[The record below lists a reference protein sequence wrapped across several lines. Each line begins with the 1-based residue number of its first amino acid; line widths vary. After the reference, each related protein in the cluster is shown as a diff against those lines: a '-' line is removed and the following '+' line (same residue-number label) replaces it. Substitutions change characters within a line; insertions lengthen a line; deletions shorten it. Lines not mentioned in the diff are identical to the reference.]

1 MSNNSRELLSIFNQ
15 HCMFK
20 MHKDIFSVLLKNED
34 VKNFFIEQ
42 VSIYDKESA
51 STYDLYQ
58 DFHSQKKDITD
69 DFFPSSVS
77 VYDKKFI
84 FNHFLN
90 LTVNSKIE
98 KGFLDKH
105 AGSGPFV
112 NTGTFNFTI
121 ENASTNKKQSVVL
134 NFKQLI
140 FNDYISNYKLEIE
153 YVNSD
158 NKSKKATIEIVKEN
172 KKVAF
177 IHLDFFLI
185 RPKQKDFTQYFET
198 SNNPIFEDL
207 SLEDFNE
214 VILYGGLSQ
223 EKNDLLVL
231 SKDNDNFVNYVSDYK
246 NTIFDMI
253 KKKNL
258 KIENKNN

>member
-1 MSNNSRELLSIFNQ
+1 MSINSKNILSIFNQ

-20 MHKDIFSVLLKNED
+20 MHNDIVSVLLKNND
-34 VKNFFIEQ
+34 VNNFFMEQ
-42 VSIYDKESA
+42 ISVYDKESQ

-58 DFHSQKKDITD
+58 ELHSHKKNITEEDLKTTQKELKKD
-69 DFFPSSVS
+69 
-77 VYDKKFI
+77 FI
-84 FNHFLN
+84 LNHFLN
-90 LTVNSKIE
+90 LTVNLKIE
-98 KGFLDKH
+98 KSFLDKY
-105 AGSGPFV
+105 AGSGPFYSQA
-112 NTGTFNFTI
+112 NFNFTI
-121 ENASTNKKQSVVL
+121 ENTSTKKKQSVIL

-140 FNDYISNYKLEIE
+140 FNDSILNHEFKVEYI
-153 YVNSD
+153 NSD
-158 NKSKKATIEIVKEN
+158 NKSKKACIEIGKEN
-172 KKVAF
+172 KKLSF
-177 IHLDFFLI
+177 IYLDHFLI

-253 KKKNL
+253 KKKNF